1 MISQLIAEP
10 LFQCQCAWS
19 RRRLLDASL
28 RRRRWRGDNAFF
40 ACRDSDRGH
49 L

>member
-19 RRRLLDASL
+19 TGTFRMLP
-28 RRRRWRGDNAFF
+28 RRRRER
-40 ACRDSDRGH
+40 R
-49 L
+49 